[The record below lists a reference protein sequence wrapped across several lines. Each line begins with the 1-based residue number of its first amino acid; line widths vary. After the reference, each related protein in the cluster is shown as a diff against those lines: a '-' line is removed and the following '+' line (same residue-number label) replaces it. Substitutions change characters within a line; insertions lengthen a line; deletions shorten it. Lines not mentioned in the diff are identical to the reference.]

1 MDVMVYRKSLLFLFF
16 LLCAQFAFSQT
27 AKYTLSGTVRDAE
40 TGEELIGVS
49 LQITDLQGVGM
60 VTNEYG
66 FFSLTI
72 PAGQYTVLARYVGY
86 AEYRQTVD
94 LNKDVALDVRLST
107 GAALKEVTVT
117 AKKANENLTRTEMG
131 MEKLN
136 VKEISRLPVLF
147 GERDILKTIQ
157 LLPGVKSAGDGNSGF
172 YVRGGGLDQNLIL
185 LDEAPVY
192 NASHLLGFF
201 STFNSDALKD
211 VTIYKGNQP
220 AQYGG
225 RLSSV
230 LDVKMNEGN
239 DQQYH
244 VNGGIGLISSR
255 LMVEGPI
262 VKDQGS
268 FLLSGR
274 RTYADAFLALSNN
287 ENIRNNT
294 LYFYDLNA
302 KANYR
307 INDKNRLFLSGYFGR
322 DKLGLGSNFGIDW
335 GNKTGTLR
343 WNHLFNPKL
352 FSNTSLIY
360 SKYDFK
366 VNVTAGENDF
376 SIVSNIQDWNLKEE
390 LQWFPAADHKVR
402 FGFNSIYH
410 TITPGEILSADT
422 TVFNNNELQTR
433 YALENAV
440 WATDEW
446 AITSKL
452 NLSYGLRFSTFSVLG
467 PGDFYTF
474 DADRKLVNTEHFGQ
488 NAFVKTYTTL
498 EPRLS
503 ASYSLT
509 QNSSVK
515 AAYSRNAQYLRLL
528 SNSTSGNPTDRWT
541 PATNNI
547 PPGVSDQVSLGWYQ
561 NFAGDKYQFSVET
574 YYKWLQKEVDYRNDA
589 DLYGNPYYES
599 DLVYGR
605 GRAYGAEFYLKKQTG
620 DLTGWISYTLARTER
635 QFDAINNG
643 SWFSARQDRTHDLSV
658 TAMYQLTPK
667 WSLSANFV
675 YYTGDAATFP
685 SGKYS
690 IGDNTVFLYSER
702 NGYRMPDYH
711 RLDVGAGWQSQ
722 SSKRWQS
729 EWVFSIYN
737 VYAREN
743 AYTITFEQDAY
754 DPTKTN
760 AVRTALFKMV
770 PSVSYNFKF

>member
-1 MDVMVYRKSLLFLFF
+1 MVYRKLLLFFVF
-16 LLCAQFAFSQT
+16 LLLAEFACSQT

-49 LQITDLQGVGM
+49 LQITDLQGIGM
-60 VTNEYG
+60 ATNEYG

-86 AEYRQTVD
+86 TEFRQTVD

-136 VKEISRLPVLF
+136 VKEINRLPVLF
-147 GERDILKTIQ
+147 GERDILKIIQ

-255 LMVEGPI
+255 LTVEGPI

-274 RTYADAFLALSNN
+274 RTYADAFLALSNS
-287 ENIRNNT
+287 EQLSNNT

-343 WNHLFNPKL
+343 WNHLFSPKL

-376 SIVSNIQDWNLKEE
+376 AIVSSIQDLNLKQE

-422 TVFNNNELQTR
+422 TIFNNNELQTR
-433 YALENAV
+433 YALENAI
-440 WATDEW
+440 WAADEW
-446 AITSKL
+446 AITSKF
-452 NLSYGLRFSTFSVLG
+452 NLSYGLRFSTFSLLG

-474 DADRKLVNTEHFGQ
+474 DADRNLENVEYFGK
-488 NAFVKTYTTL
+488 NAFVKTYSTL

-541 PATNNI
+541 SATNNI

-561 NFAGDKYQFSVET
+561 NFAGDKYQLSIET
-574 YYKWLQKEVDYRNDA
+574 YYKWLQKEVDYRDDA

-690 IGDNTVFLYSER
+690 IGDNTVFLYTER

-711 RLDVGAGWQSQ
+711 RLDVGASWQSQ

-737 VYAREN
+737 LYAREN
-743 AYTITFEQDAY
+743 AYTITFEQDAD

>member
-1 MDVMVYRKSLLFLFF
+1 MVYRKSLLFSFF
-16 LLCAQFAFSQT
+16 LLLSQFAFSQT

-86 AEYRQTVD
+86 VEYRQTVD

-287 ENIRNNT
+287 EDIRNNT

-322 DKLGLGSNFGIDW
+322 DKLGLGSNFGIEW

-376 SIVSNIQDWNLKEE
+376 SILSNIQDWNLKQE

-410 TITPGEILSADT
+410 NITPGEILSADT

-440 WATDEW
+440 WAADEW
-446 AITSKL
+446 AISSKL
-452 NLSYGLRFSTFSVLG
+452 NLSYGLRFSAFSLLG

-474 DADRKLVNTEHFGQ
+474 DANRKLVNTEHFGQ

-685 SGKYS
+685 SGKYA
-690 IGDNTVFLYSER
+690 IGDNTVFLYTER

-711 RLDVGAGWQSQ
+711 RLDVGAAWQSQ